1 MYDAINS
8 IYTYKDSDTL
18 KNKLNIKDEIKLKK
32 YETEMVAFKLST
44 LRDKNIRRTYDEKHL
59 KAIHKH
65 LFCDVYDFAGEYR
78 RENITKEN
86 FRFSEYYYIEENIGK
101 ILSKINVKDLKK
113 LSFDELIVF
122 ISQIMTD
129 LNVLHPFREGNGRAT
144 REFIRELL
152 DDLGYEINWF
162 LIDYN
167 EILKASIKAV
177 IDEEDQILL
186 LKKSIKVKEDRD
198 IEFIYEIFTYLN
210 LGKIIKKPERLTGG
224 LMHKMYK
231 AVTNDR
237 KYVVKLLN
245 PNVMKRKDAIKNF
258 ENAEKL
264 EEILY
269 NNNIPAIYPLKFNDK
284 KMQKLNGKYFY
295 IFDFYEGCSIKNDKI
310 KEINCSKIAK
320 TLADIHNIDIKYEK
334 YTRDEINIDWN
345 YYINKSK
352 NKVKEIYELLSKNI
366 DLLNS
371 SMKNG
376 NIAIKNVPSIMSI
389 CHNDLDSK
397 NVLWKNNDFKIID
410 LECLGYYNPYLELF
424 ELALCWSG
432 YENLNADFEL
442 FKTFI
447 KTYLKN
453 IKFKFDIDIKT
464 LYNSNYSRLEW
475 LEYNIKRA
483 LGMESSNADE
493 QELGMNEVRNTINHV
508 IYYDKIKDDIITNL
522 ESIIK

>member
-8 IYTYKDSDTL
+8 IYTYKDSYTL
-18 KNKLNIKDEIKLKK
+18 KNKLNIKDELKLKK

-86 FRFSEYYYIEENIGK
+86 FRFSEYCYIEENIGK
-101 ILSKINVKDLKK
+101 ILSKINIKELKK

-177 IDEEDQILL
+177 IDEKDQILL

-231 AVTNDR
+231 AVTEDR

-245 PNVMKRKDAIKNF
+245 PNIMKRKDAIKNF

-295 IFDFYEGCSIKNDKI
+295 IFDFYEGSSIKNDKI

-320 TLADIHNIDIKYEK
+320 ALADIHNIDIKYEK

-366 DLLNS
+366 DLLNKI
-371 SMKNG
+371 MHNG
-376 NIAIKNVPSIMSI
+376 NIAIRKIPSIISI

-432 YENLNADFEL
+432 YENLNVDFEL
-442 FKTFI
+442 FKIFI
-447 KTYLKN
+447 KTYLQN
-453 IKFKFDIDIKT
+453 INFKFNIDINT
-464 LYNSNYSRLEW
+464 LYYSNYSRLEW
-475 LEYNIKRA
+475 LEYNIKRV
-483 LGMESSNADE
+483 LGMESNNADE

-508 IYYDKIKDDIITNL
+508 IYYDKIKDDIIANL

>member
-122 ISQIMTD
+122 VSQIMTD

-334 YTRDEINIDWN
+334 YTRDETNIDWN

-376 NIAIKNVPSIMSI
+376 NIAMKNIPSIISI

-432 YENLNADFEL
+432 YENLNVDFEL

-464 LYNSNYSRLEW
+464 LYDSNYSRLEW

-483 LGMESSNADE
+483 LGMESCNADE